1 MAHRTFSNRIY
12 ERSIHICATNRIG
25 FLAYAIYYPDAWRF
39 WTDQNVFFPPN
50 SSSSL
55 CTTIILLHRV
65 VVKVRYPEVERLLR
79 GDVRTITM
87 FAQVAQP
94 VHVPALQEIEH
105 QFMTEFDYVQ
115 EAQQMEAVRHNL
127 TKAGLA
133 GPGKL
138 CRVPK
143 AYLEYCT
150 KQVLVME
157 ELKGEKLAVALK
169 QDLAQQAQRQGKT
182 AEEFATELKEQE
194 RDAKARGEEVIGPTA
209 KEYDLYISLLDQQRK
224 ASSVIKVLH
233 KVFLGWWLPGSR
245 SKTTKDDKSFLPINH
260 AKMMDD
266 LIYIHGHEVLVDGL
280 FNGDPVSWLACINFE
295 CLLCCRFCNPC
306 VRSSIVFLAPG
317 KYIIDPR

>member
-1 MAHRTFSNRIY
+1 VERIPLVLLY
-12 ERSIHICATNRIG
+12 MIC
-25 FLAYAIYYPDAWRF
+25 YPDAWP
-39 WTDQNVFFPPN
+39 DQSVFSPTYYLDVPLF
-50 SSSSL
+50 
-55 CTTIILLHRV
+55 CFRV

-115 EAQQMEAVRHNL
+115 EAQQMEAVRNNL

-157 ELKGEKLAVALK
+157 ELKGEKLAVAL
-169 QDLAQQAQRQGKT
+169 QHDLKHQAQRQGKT
-182 AEEFATELKEQE
+182 AEEFGAEIKEQE
-194 RDAKARGEEVIGPTA
+194 RQAKVRGEEFMGPTA
-209 KEYDLYISLLDQQRK
+209 KEYDVYISLLDQQRK
-224 ASSVIKVLH
+224 ASNVIKVLH

-245 SKTTKDDKSFLPINH
+245 TKTTQDKSFLPINH
-260 AKMMDD
+260 AQMMDD

-280 FNGDPVSWLACINFE
+280 FNGDPVSRL
-295 CLLCCRFCNPC
+295 
-306 VRSSIVFLAPG
+306 S
-317 KYIIDPR
+317 